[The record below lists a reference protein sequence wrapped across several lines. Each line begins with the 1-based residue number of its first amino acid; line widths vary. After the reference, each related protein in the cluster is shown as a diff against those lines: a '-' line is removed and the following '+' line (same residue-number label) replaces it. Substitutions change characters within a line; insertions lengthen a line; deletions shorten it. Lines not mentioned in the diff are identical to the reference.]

1 MGKKLHY
8 RRGYALHAWSVTLV
22 KSLFCVKILLDYTV
36 NTNGMFLLHSIECNT
51 VTVPELRNS
60 H

>member
-1 MGKKLHY
+1 MIFKDMLDMP
-8 RRGYALHAWSVTLV
+8 WSFTLV